1 MLGEIEGSLFALV
14 AVVQVDGSYNQLI
27 LLGLGFRDDMA
38 FWIDDHRARYQWMF
52 PIIDTR
58 ARGGDAEH
66 CQVSGDFW
74 TRLTRVG
81 VCMCLDDHCS
91 R

>member
-1 MLGEIEGSLFALV
+1 
-14 AVVQVDGSYNQLI
+14 
-27 LLGLGFRDDMA
+27 MA